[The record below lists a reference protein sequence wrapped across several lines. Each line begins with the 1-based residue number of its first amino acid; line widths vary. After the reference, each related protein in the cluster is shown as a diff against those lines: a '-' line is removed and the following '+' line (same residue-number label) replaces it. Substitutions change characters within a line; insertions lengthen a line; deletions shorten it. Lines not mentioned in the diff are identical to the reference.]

1 MKKPVAILI
10 LCALLF
16 QCLAHYTVLGLYALR
31 RDYIASHLC
40 VNRDK
45 PELKC
50 CGKCYLRK
58 QLKKVDGD
66 NDPGSAGAKT
76 EREAIVY
83 ILPDRP
89 VLVTVFTPIIHK
101 PFNPGRQHMMNRL
114 LVPAI
119 FHPPPA
125 FV

>member
-1 MKKPVAILI
+1 M
-10 LCALLF
+10 CALLF

-31 RDYIASHLC
+31 KDYIASHLC

-66 NDPGSAGAKT
+66 NDPTRSTVAKT
-76 EREAIVY
+76 EREVIVY

-89 VLVTVFTPIIHK
+89 VLSAVFIPVIHK
-101 PFNPGRQHMMNRL
+101 PFNPGGQHMMNRL

-125 FV
+125 CI